1 MDKAWMRGDL
11 DRLANDDAR
20 DGARELRAAPLPP
33 APRLSHKELS
43 ALEYAARMLYRDEKS
58 HAAATLRCIGSCKSA
73 AMGMRDALVL
83 YRLAERGRANGG
95 LTDG

>member
-1 MDKAWMRGDL
+1 MKYFEAGDL
-11 DRLANDDAR
+11 DAIAR
-20 DGARELRAAPLPP
+20 DEALSGARELRAAPLPP
-33 APRLSHKELS
+33 APRLSHKELN
-43 ALEYAARMLYRDEKS
+43 AIEYAARMLYRDEKR

-83 YRLAERGRANGG
+83 WRLAERGRANGG